1 MKERKRFTKDMMKKR
16 QYLKLKKKLKR
27 DYILHKKSLKHKEKF
42 QKDDWNYK
50 ITLFP
55 REIQAKIYI
64 LTWKLF
70 WKSYVPLIAKPPS
83 WIAYANYVKKISWEA
98 RQNNIHFSHLPFNT
112 LPENKEW
119 IMGCQCKFCLN
130 DEQITVMEKHMH
142 SLIQYRN
149 SNYFNDKLMPYE
161 STSYWNERFI
171 LSGGIF
177 VKVFDPLCG
186 SYKENKF
193 TKKLREGYKFE
204 FDYIGPQSTQPELGE
219 FTYNQ

>member
-130 DEQITVMEKHMH
+130 DEKITVMEKHMH

-204 FDYIGPQSTQPELGE
+204 FGYIGQTQPELGE

>member
-1 MKERKRFTKDMMKKR
+1 MKHKRLTKITILKR
-16 QYLKLKKKLKR
+16 QLLKLKKKLKR
-27 DYILHKKSLKHKEKF
+27 EYNIHKKEMKHHENF

-55 REIQAKIYI
+55 REIQAKICI
-64 LTWKLF
+64 HTWKNF
-70 WKSYVPLIAKPPS
+70 WRSYVPLTAKPPS
-83 WIAYANYVKKISWEA
+83 WIAYANYVKKILWEA
-98 RQNNIHFSHLPFNT
+98 QQKNIHFLHLPFNT

-119 IMGCQCKFCLN
+119 IMGCQCDFCLKDTN
-130 DEQITVMEKHMH
+130 ATIMEKHMH

-149 SNYFNDKLMPYE
+149 SNYFADKIMPHE
-161 STSYWNERFI
+161 TTGTWNERFI
-171 LSGGIF
+171 LSGDTF

-204 FDYIGPQSTQPELGE
+204 FSYIHQ
-219 FTYNQ
+219 

>member
-1 MKERKRFTKDMMKKR
+1 MKHKRLTKITNLKR

-27 DYILHKKSLKHKEKF
+27 EYILHKQYLKHHEKF
-42 QKDDWNYK
+42 LKDDWNYK

-55 REIQAKIYI
+55 REIQSKICI
-64 LTWKLF
+64 HTWKNF
-70 WKSYVPLIAKPPS
+70 WRSYVPLTAKPPS

-98 RQNNIHFSHLPFNT
+98 QQKNIHFLHLPFNT

-119 IMGCQCKFCLN
+119 IMGCQCDFCLK
-130 DEQITVMEKHMH
+130 DTDTTIMEKHMH

-149 SNYFNDKLMPYE
+149 SNYFNDKVMPYE
-161 STSYWNERFI
+161 SSSYWNERFI
-171 LSGGIF
+171 LSGETL

-193 TKKLREGYKFE
+193 TKRLREGYKFE
-204 FDYIGPQSTQPELGE
+204 FSYIHQ
-219 FTYNQ
+219 